1 MGAGDVYMRGHQKF
15 GDAIRAAGLFAAGNI
30 PFMLQNVGGTITRAM
45 VCHMMATFP
54 SATFHFIDSSEIL
67 KDEVVRERLE
77 PINGLIRVPEKP
89 GLGLTLDRDE
99 LERLSEPGIAAD
111 QAVDRQIA
119 IRQLGRGCTIDTT
132 P

>member
-15 GDAIRAAGLFAAGNI
+15 GEAIRAAGLFAAGNI
-30 PFMLQNVGGTITRAM
+30 PFMLQNVGGSITRAM
-45 VCHMMATFP
+45 VCHMMAAFP
-54 SATFHFIDSSEIL
+54 SATFHFIDSSETL

-77 PINGLIRVPEKP
+77 PVNGLIRVPEKP
-89 GLGLTLDRDE
+89 GLCLTLDPRRVGTAKE
-99 LERLSEPGIAAD
+99 QGIATH

-119 IRQLGRGCTIDTT
+119 IRRWDAHV